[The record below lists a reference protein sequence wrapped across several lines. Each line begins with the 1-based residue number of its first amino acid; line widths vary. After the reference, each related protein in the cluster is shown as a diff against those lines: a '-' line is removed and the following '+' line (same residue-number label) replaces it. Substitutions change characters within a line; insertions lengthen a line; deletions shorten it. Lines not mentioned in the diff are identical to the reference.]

1 MQINKNNKKIRMC
14 PLCGG
19 KKVDKSLANPL
30 DMRRKAAK
38 SLTNHLIFVLG
49 IKPGNELVF
58 ILGSGT
64 EKDNHAAVRSWV
76 MNRIADVESW
86 PMTSTD
92 VSDLVNLLEHD
103 LSEILHDLQ
112 LCAHV

>member
-1 MQINKNNKKIRMC
+1 MQTNKNNKKICIC

-19 KKVDKSLANPL
+19 KKVDKPLANPL
-30 DMRRKAAK
+30 DMRRKAAQ
-38 SLTNHLIFVLG
+38 SLTNHLIFALR

-92 VSDLVNLLEHD
+92 VSGLVNSLEHD
-103 LSEILHDLQ
+103 LGEILHDMQ
-112 LCAHV
+112 FCAHV